1 MATRPEVHR
10 EKKSLRKKLLQALYG
25 DDVHYVVNG
34 DVSYNSAQKARIDA
48 ERLAALREARGRHRP
63 RKESNL
69 SMDSASETLE
79 SVLDAAGDE
88 LVLDIESLS
97 STSSLSDHEERRRSR
112 RSTMRRSLSTAF
124 SFVTHKQPVTSDRK
138 KPAKSTVLAAKLKT
152 AATTIKAPVDINCSV
167 RDGGHRFDLLVL
179 ERASAGK
186 RRPTGLE
193 VAAADEPFVFA
204 SQTYEGSLIVLGCK
218 LALAVPTVQQAWASS
233 GVRAGDR
240 IVAVNGTAGPAEKL
254 LSLLRR
260 DNKKRRLT
268 LVRPQAE
275 EGLGWRDS
283 VRARRKLF
291 V

>member
-1 MATRPEVHR
+1 MPASTF
-10 EKKSLRKKLLQALYG
+10 
-25 DDVHYVVNG
+25 N
-34 DVSYNSAQKARIDA
+34 
-48 ERLAALREARGRHRP
+48 ERRSIEAPRRRHRRDPP
-63 RKESNL
+63 RKRRFI
-69 SMDSASETLE
+69 A
-79 SVLDAAGDE
+79 
-88 LVLDIESLS
+88 
-97 STSSLSDHEERRRSR
+97 RRSR
-112 RSTMRRSLSTAF
+112 YERSS
-124 SFVTHKQPVTSDRK
+124 
-138 KPAKSTVLAAKLKT
+138 
-152 AATTIKAPVDINCSV
+152 C
-167 RDGGHRFDLLVL
+167 DGGHRFDLLVL

-193 VAAADEPFVFA
+193 VAASDEPFVFA
-204 SQTYEGSLIVLGCK
+204 AQTYEGSLIVLGCK

-268 LVRPQAE
+268 LVRPQTE
-275 EGLGWRDS
+275 ESMGWRDS

>member
-1 MATRPEVHR
+1 M
-10 EKKSLRKKLLQALYG
+10 
-25 DDVHYVVNG
+25 
-34 DVSYNSAQKARIDA
+34 
-48 ERLAALREARGRHRP
+48 
-63 RKESNL
+63 
-69 SMDSASETLE
+69 
-79 SVLDAAGDE
+79 
-88 LVLDIESLS
+88 
-97 STSSLSDHEERRRSR
+97 
-112 RSTMRRSLSTAF
+112 
-124 SFVTHKQPVTSDRK
+124 
-138 KPAKSTVLAAKLKT
+138 
-152 AATTIKAPVDINCSV
+152 
-167 RDGGHRFDLLVL
+167 
-179 ERASAGK
+179 
-186 RRPTGLE
+186 E
-193 VAAADEPFVFA
+193 VAASDEPFVFA
-204 SQTYEGSLIVLGCK
+204 AQTYEGSLIVLGCK

>member
-1 MATRPEVHR
+1 
-10 EKKSLRKKLLQALYG
+10 
-25 DDVHYVVNG
+25 
-34 DVSYNSAQKARIDA
+34 
-48 ERLAALREARGRHRP
+48 
-63 RKESNL
+63 
-69 SMDSASETLE
+69 
-79 SVLDAAGDE
+79 
-88 LVLDIESLS
+88 
-97 STSSLSDHEERRRSR
+97 
-112 RSTMRRSLSTAF
+112 MRRSLSTAF

-179 ERASAGK
+179 ERASVGK

-193 VAAADEPFVFA
+193 VAASDEPFVFA
-204 SQTYEGSLIVLGCK
+204 AQTYEGSLIVLGCK

-268 LVRPQAE
+268 LVRPQTE
-275 EGLGWRDS
+275 ESMGWRDS
-283 VRARRKLF
+283 ARARRKLF

>member
-1 MATRPEVHR
+1 MALGGAQRGATPPRSQEVG
-10 EKKSLRKKLLQALYG
+10 ENAKAAKKSAMQSLLGVDLFGAAHG
-25 DDVHYVVNG
+25 
-34 DVSYNSAQKARIDA
+34 A
-48 ERLAALREARGRHRP
+48 EG
-63 RKESNL
+63 
-69 SMDSASETLE
+69 
-79 SVLDAAGDE
+79 
-88 LVLDIESLS
+88 
-97 STSSLSDHEERRRSR
+97 
-112 RSTMRRSLSTAF
+112 
-124 SFVTHKQPVTSDRK
+124 
-138 KPAKSTVLAAKLKT
+138 
-152 AATTIKAPVDINCSV
+152 
-167 RDGGHRFDLLVL
+167 
-179 ERASAGK
+179 AGK

-193 VAAADEPFVFA
+193 VAASDEPFVFA
-204 SQTYEGSLIVLGCK
+204 AQTYEGSLIVLGCK

>member
-1 MATRPEVHR
+1 MSGARAYRGQAYSPSHPHSHETTLQTPPALSGY
-10 EKKSLRKKLLQALYG
+10 KK
-25 DDVHYVVNG
+25 
-34 DVSYNSAQKARIDA
+34 VS
-48 ERLAALREARGRHRP
+48 
-63 RKESNL
+63 ES
-69 SMDSASETLE
+69 
-79 SVLDAAGDE
+79 
-88 LVLDIESLS
+88 
-97 STSSLSDHEERRRSR
+97 
-112 RSTMRRSLSTAF
+112 
-124 SFVTHKQPVTSDRK
+124 SFD
-138 KPAKSTVLAAKLKT
+138 
-152 AATTIKAPVDINCSV
+152 
-167 RDGGHRFDLLVL
+167 FF
-179 ERASAGK
+179 GK

-193 VAAADEPFVFA
+193 VAASDEPFVFA
-204 SQTYEGSLIVLGCK
+204 AQTYEGSLIVLGCK

>member
-1 MATRPEVHR
+1 
-10 EKKSLRKKLLQALYG
+10 
-25 DDVHYVVNG
+25 
-34 DVSYNSAQKARIDA
+34 
-48 ERLAALREARGRHRP
+48 
-63 RKESNL
+63 
-69 SMDSASETLE
+69 
-79 SVLDAAGDE
+79 
-88 LVLDIESLS
+88 
-97 STSSLSDHEERRRSR
+97 
-112 RSTMRRSLSTAF
+112 MRRSLSTAF

-193 VAAADEPFVFA
+193 VAASDEPFVFA
-204 SQTYEGSLIVLGCK
+204 AQTYEGSLIVLGCK

>member
-1 MATRPEVHR
+1 MTLACTSCERRTRIQRPPVFAE
-10 EKKSLRKKLLQALYG
+10 SP
-25 DDVHYVVNG
+25 
-34 DVSYNSAQKARIDA
+34 AQSRND
-48 ERLAALREARGRHRP
+48 P
-63 RKESNL
+63 
-69 SMDSASETLE
+69 
-79 SVLDAAGDE
+79 
-88 LVLDIESLS
+88 
-97 STSSLSDHEERRRSR
+97 TSSAGAQRLQK
-112 RSTMRRSLSTAF
+112 
-124 SFVTHKQPVTSDRK
+124 SF
-138 KPAKSTVLAAKLKT
+138 
-152 AATTIKAPVDINCSV
+152 
-167 RDGGHRFDLLVL
+167 
-179 ERASAGK
+179 
-186 RRPTGLE
+186 
-193 VAAADEPFVFA
+193 
-204 SQTYEGSLIVLGCK
+204 K